1 MATRQHQTETQTGAL
16 HECINCRSALVYPI
30 QWEPAGGDQW
40 SVLLRCPECEVH
52 RLGVF
57 AQSALDALDEEL
69 DRGDAALRE
78 AYAAAVR
85 ENMTA
90 EVEVFARGLTI
101 GAILP
106 EDF

>member
-1 MATRQHQTETQTGAL
+1 MATGQHHSEAQTGAL
-16 HECINCRSALVYPI
+16 HECINCGSALVHPI
-30 QWEPAGGDQW
+30 QWEPAGEERW

-57 AQSALDALDEEL
+57 AQHELDALDEEL
-69 DRGDAALRE
+69 DRGDAALRD
-78 AYAAAVR
+78 AYLAAVK
-85 ENMTA
+85 ENM
-90 EVEVFARGLTI
+90 EVEIERFAHALGV

>member
-1 MATRQHQTETQTGAL
+1 MATRQHHSETQTGAL
-16 HECINCRSALVYPI
+16 HECINCHSELVYPI

-40 SVLLRCPECEVH
+40 SVLLRCPECDVY

-57 AQSALDALDEEL
+57 PQPALDTLDEEL
-69 DRGDAALRE
+69 DRGDAVLRE

-90 EVEVFARGLTI
+90 EVEAFAHALTI

>member
-1 MATRQHQTETQTGAL
+1 MATGQHHSEAQTAAL
-16 HECINCRSALVYPI
+16 HECINCGSALVHPI
-30 QWEPAGGDQW
+30 QWEPAGAEQW

-57 AQSALDALDEEL
+57 QQSALDALDEEL
-69 DRGDAALRE
+69 DRGDAALRD
-78 AYAAAVR
+78 AYANAVR
-85 ENMTA
+85 ENMGA
-90 EVEVFARGLTI
+90 EVEVFAQGLAI